1 MPGLIQSDLLFAIA
15 FLSSGLGCFSVSGSD
30 EFIDDAGIKSSFETK
45 LGALFEAGGIPKA
58 TDILKQLREEK
69 RSELTLPALA
79 PTLENHQPEVYDRTR
94 NASLVLGHL
103 YLCGKCENYH
113 ANLAGGVILSPD
125 GLVLTNYH
133 VIDFKDAIV
142 FGAMTANGTIFGIE
156 KVVASSK
163 QHDLALLKLREAKD
177 LTYVV
182 PQEKIETGEEIFVIS
197 HPDGH
202 FYTLTKGYVARKYL
216 TPEQKTPM
224 LQITADFAKGSSG
237 AGIFNARGELAGI
250 ATSTSSIYYDGSE
263 ESPDNL
269 QMVIKSGI
277 PASSLRE
284 LITLEKSP

>member
-1 MPGLIQSDLLFAIA
+1 MPGLTQSDLLFAIA
-15 FLSSGLGCFSVSGSD
+15 FLSSGLGGFSVSGSD
-30 EFIDDAGIKSSFETK
+30 EFINDAGIKSSFETK

-69 RSELTLPALA
+69 RSELTLPDPA
-79 PTLENHQPEVYDRTR
+79 PTLENHPPEVYDRTR
-94 NASLVLGHL
+94 DASLVLGHL

-163 QHDLALLKLREAKD
+163 QNDLALLKLREAKD

-182 PQEKIETGEEIFVIS
+182 PQEKIETGEEIFVVS

-263 ESPDNL
+263 ESPANL

-284 LITLEKSP
+284 LITPEKSL

>member
-1 MPGLIQSDLLFAIA
+1 MPGLTQSDLLFAIA
-15 FLSSGLGCFSVSGSD
+15 FLSSGLGGFSVSGSD
-30 EFIDDAGIKSSFETK
+30 EFINDAGIKSSFETK
-45 LGALFEAGGIPKA
+45 LGALFESGGIPKA

-69 RSELTLPALA
+69 RSELTLPAPA
-79 PTLENHQPEVYDRTR
+79 PTQEIHPPEVYDRTR

-163 QHDLALLKLREAKD
+163 QNDLALLKLREAKD

-182 PQEKIETGEEIFVIS
+182 PQEKIETGEEIFVVS

-216 TPEQKTPM
+216 IPEQKTPM

-237 AGIFNARGELAGI
+237 AGIFNTRGELAGI
-250 ATSTSSIYYDGSE
+250 ATSTSSIYYDGGV
-263 ESPDNL
+263 ESPENL

-284 LITLEKSP
+284 LITSEKSP